1 MGGRFIGAAA
11 EKLAESEKLIAELN
25 QTWEEKLA
33 RTQEMQREREKMLED
48 IGVAVKTSD
57 KGAIGATGNTCRM
70 RPACRLTKRE
80 YCAPATLSQ
89 PPSSFPNP
97 PSSFP
102 NPPPSF
108 PNPHPL
114 FKKKPPGLLSPQNV
128 PHLVNLNEDNLL
140 NECLVYYLRPGRTLV
155 GAATSEVRTVAGSAP
170 TRAAYADV
178 SLTRAMHRFHATHR
192 RTTISSCRARACSSS
207 TANLSSRTA
216 RSPWRRLR
224 TGTSMSC
231 VKTNA
236 L

>member
-33 RTQEMQREREKMLED
+33 RTQGMQREREKMLED

-140 NECLVYYLRPGRTLV
+140 N
-155 GAATSEVRTVAGSAP
+155 
-170 TRAAYADV
+170 
-178 SLTRAMHRFHATHR
+178 
-192 RTTISSCRARACSSS
+192 
-207 TANLSSRTA
+207 
-216 RSPWRRLR
+216 
-224 TGTSMSC
+224 
-231 VKTNA
+231 
-236 L
+236 